1 MDEELRL
8 AKENDKGVRAE
19 VLLKDEIFREAI
31 DTLKKTYTEE
41 MFKTKFSEEQK
52 RLSLL
57 VHFNTL
63 ESIEKHIK
71 DVINTGK
78 LANEQLKQLKKI

>member
-41 MFKTKFSEEQK
+41 MFKTKISEEQK